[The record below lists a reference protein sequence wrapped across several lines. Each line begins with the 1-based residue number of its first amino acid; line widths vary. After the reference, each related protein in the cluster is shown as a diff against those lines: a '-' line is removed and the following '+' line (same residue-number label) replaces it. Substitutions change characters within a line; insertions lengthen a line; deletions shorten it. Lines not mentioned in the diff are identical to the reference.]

1 MKNLL
6 LFLLIALPFLS
17 KAQLN
22 PSGEK
27 ITYKILKDGSDV
39 AELTLQVDNQTVS
52 LNNQTCYKITA
63 IGKITAALGII
74 NFDNKVTSW
83 IDSKKLRPQKLH
95 AFVDDGKKKTNFIT
109 EYNHKLGKA
118 VSYTLERPS
127 EKKTTNFSAETEDG
141 FSAFYKL
148 RQIDFK
154 NLKINDIINIQIV
167 AEPEKTETIKFK
179 YLGKK
184 SMSIYN
190 GTKDCY
196 ILGVVAPV
204 VEQVETSSIR
214 IAVTADAD
222 QLPVKMYARTSKG
235 FIVVETK
242 AFSKR

>member
-1 MKNLL
+1 MKYLS
-6 LFLLIALPFLS
+6 LFLFITFPFLA

-27 ITYKILKDGSDV
+27 ITYKVSKDGSDV
-39 AELTLQVDNQTVS
+39 AELTLQVDNQTVT

-83 IDSKKLRPQKLH
+83 VDSKKLRPQKLH
-95 AFVDDGKKKTNFIT
+95 AFVDDGKNKTNFIT

-127 EKKTTNFSAETEDG
+127 EKKTTDFSAETEDG

-148 RQIDFK
+148 RQVNFK
-154 NLKINDIINIQIV
+154 NLKVNDIITIQII
-167 AEPEKTETIKFK
+167 AEPEKKETIKFK

-184 SMSIYN
+184 SMSVYN
-190 GTKDCY
+190 GTKECY
-196 ILGVVAPV
+196 ILGVVSPT
-204 VEQVETSSIR
+204 VEQVETTSIR

-222 QLPVKMYARTSKG
+222 QLPVKMYARTTKG

-242 AFSKR
+242 SFSKR

>member
-1 MKNLL
+1 MKK
-6 LFLLIALPFLS
+6 LFFSLFIILPFLS
-17 KAQLN
+17 EAQIN

-39 AELTLQVDNQTVS
+39 AEFTLQVDNQTVT

-63 IGKITAALGII
+63 IGKITAALGIV

-83 IDSKKLRPQKLH
+83 IDWKKLRPQKLH
-95 AFVDDGKKKTNFIT
+95 AFVDDGKNKTNFIT

-127 EKKTTNFSAETEDG
+127 EKKTTNFSSETEDG

-148 RQIDFK
+148 RQVDFK
-154 NLKINDIINIQIV
+154 NLKINDIVSIQII
-167 AEPEKTETIKFK
+167 AEPEKTETIKLK
-179 YLGKK
+179 YMGKK

-190 GTKDCY
+190 GTKECY

-214 IAVTADAD
+214 IAVTADSD

-235 FIVVETK
+235 FVMVETK
-242 AFSKR
+242 SFSKR